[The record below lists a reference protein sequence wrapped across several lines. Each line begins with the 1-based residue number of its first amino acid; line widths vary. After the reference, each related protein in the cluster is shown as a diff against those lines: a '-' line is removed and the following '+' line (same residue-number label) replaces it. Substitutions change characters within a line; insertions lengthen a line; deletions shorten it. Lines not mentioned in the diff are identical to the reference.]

1 MRPLAM
7 LLALALATVS
17 GCQKEKCG
25 DVGGTCVLG
34 SQSCPNPGPQE
45 CTGFADPGGI
55 YCCLPCPSG
64 KKASDAG
71 TACE

>member
-1 MRPLAM
+1 MRVLAM
-7 LLALALATVS
+7 VSLLAFAGAL
-17 GCQKEKCG
+17 GCTEKCE

-34 SQSCPNPGPQE
+34 SHACPNRGTQE
-45 CTGFADPGGI
+45 CHAIADPGGF

-64 KKASDAG
+64 KKANDAG